1 MGNILNFS
9 TSSNQAND
17 FNQSIF
23 NAKKYQENPHLSLK
37 NIRKKIF
44 IEPT

>member
-9 TSSNQAND
+9 TSSNQ
-17 FNQSIF
+17 SIF
-23 NAKKYQENPHLSLK
+23 DVKKYQENPHLSLK
-37 NIRKKIF
+37 NLRKKIN